1 MDPPAFFGMRSSP
14 LEFKIGSSQS
24 PQPIDSLSFLQSLQI
39 YLNTQIELIGPQ
51 LSPIFKIEIRNMA
64 PEQPEWPKIVFT
76 GVGLSLAH
84 TGQDPQALL
93 PSRLKITMNR
103 KPEEK
108 AQAIAFTPWQH
119 DSKLEGLLKIVY
131 GRLDHKEFP
140 DITSDE
146 RDHGEVLFPGQS
158 LTYEINPT
166 PEILPYLQ
174 FRVEGTISRRH
185 LFHYQ
190 EMFFMPEHITKPL
203 VLSALVDFNAINLYS
218 PLESVINAMPKF
230 DSSTLLAEVQ
240 TFTSTLSNNITKI
253 KSTQEELSAAFRQHQ
268 FSWFRAHIRAAFIF
282 LDRVSAA
289 LVRMKTAIESNTPDK
304 IAAEASALIALKEE
318 EALLD
323 GETKELMRKYN
334 IAEDDVKK
342 S

>member
-1 MDPPAFFGMRSSP
+1 
-14 LEFKIGSSQS
+14 
-24 PQPIDSLSFLQSLQI
+24 
-39 YLNTQIELIGPQ
+39 
-51 LSPIFKIEIRNMA
+51 
-64 PEQPEWPKIVFT
+64 
-76 GVGLSLAH
+76 
-84 TGQDPQALL
+84 
-93 PSRLKITMNR
+93 
-103 KPEEK
+103 
-108 AQAIAFTPWQH
+108 
-119 DSKLEGLLKIVY
+119 
-131 GRLDHKEFP
+131 
-140 DITSDE
+140 
-146 RDHGEVLFPGQS
+146 
-158 LTYEINPT
+158 
-166 PEILPYLQ
+166 
-174 FRVEGTISRRH
+174 
-185 LFHYQ
+185 
-190 EMFFMPEHITKPL
+190 
-203 VLSALVDFNAINLYS
+203 
-218 PLESVINAMPKF
+218 MPKF